1 MDVIVADLDGGSIM
15 VPDGVSLPLLP
26 EPLLSNTQEALSIIL
41 QPELGSADY
50 AFPPL
55 AVRAP
60 QPVMLDKEIRAVF
73 MRAFAQLLQGY
84 RSCLT
89 LIRIHP
95 KPVITFHKAAFLGER
110 NLIDCDFTT
119 RVLDCM
125 FYTSFVAERG
135 PPWRPCDVWDELYNN
150 FGELLKSEIQDP
162 RLLLNHIQ
170 ELAQQLYTNE
180 SPNPQS
186 YAQKILVPPEGAF
199 ARIHQPSFPVISP
212 PLVQSIITEGLAKN
226 NLKSR

>member
-1 MDVIVADLDGGSIM
+1 MDVIVADLDGGSIT

-26 EPLLSNTQEALSIIL
+26 EPLLSSTQDALGLIL
-41 QPELGSADY
+41 QPELNSADY

-60 QPVMLDKEIRAVF
+60 QMVMLDKEIRAVF
-73 MRAFAQLLQGY
+73 MRTFAQLLQGY

-110 NLIDCDFTT
+110 SLIDCDFST

-125 FYTSFVAERG
+125 FFTR
-135 PPWRPCDVWDELYNN
+135 
-150 FGELLKSEIQDP
+150 
-162 RLLLNHIQ
+162 
-170 ELAQQLYTNE
+170 
-180 SPNPQS
+180 
-186 YAQKILVPPEGAF
+186 
-199 ARIHQPSFPVISP
+199 
-212 PLVQSIITEGLAKN
+212 
-226 NLKSR
+226 